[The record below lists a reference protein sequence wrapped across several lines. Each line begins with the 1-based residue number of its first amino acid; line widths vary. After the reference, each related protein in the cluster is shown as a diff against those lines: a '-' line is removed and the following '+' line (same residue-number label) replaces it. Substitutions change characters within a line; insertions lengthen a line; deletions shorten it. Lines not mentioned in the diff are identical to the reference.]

1 MSYKSESVKNPRL
14 VVFSNT
20 SGKAFNN
27 LTNVYSIKI
36 GGQWMFHCYFEGLW
50 C

>member
-1 MSYKSESVKNPRL
+1 MSFKSASAKIHGSL
-14 VVFSNT
+14 FLSNT

-27 LTNVYSIKI
+27 LTNVYSIKV
-36 GGQWMFHCYFEGLW
+36 GVQWMFHCYFEGLW